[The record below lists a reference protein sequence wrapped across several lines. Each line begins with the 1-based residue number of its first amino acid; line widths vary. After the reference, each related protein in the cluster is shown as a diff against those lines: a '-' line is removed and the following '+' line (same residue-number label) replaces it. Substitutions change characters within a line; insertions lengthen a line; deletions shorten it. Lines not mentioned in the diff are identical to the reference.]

1 MAFSDFQFGFRSF
14 WSTADLC
21 AVVLGKIACAFNR
34 SGATRVVALDTSKA
48 FDRIWHA
55 GLLHK
60 LKFYGFSGQIFG
72 LFSFF
77 LSNRWLWVV
86 LDGKSL
92 QEYLVNAGVPQGS
105 IHSPILFLLCTDDFL
120 MLSVM
125 LLSMLMILLFIISVI
140 RHLICG
146 NSLNLLLNLNLI
158 YKTLDWGKKWFV
170 DVNAGK
176 TQLLSFDWS
185 KCTGSMDV
193 KMEESVLEEK

>member
-1 MAFSDFQFGFRSF
+1 
-14 WSTADLC
+14 
-21 AVVLGKIACAFNR
+21 
-34 SGATRVVALDTSKA
+34 
-48 FDRIWHA
+48 
-55 GLLHK
+55 
-60 LKFYGFSGQIFG
+60 
-72 LFSFF
+72 
-77 LSNRWLWVV
+77 
-86 LDGKSL
+86 
-92 QEYLVNAGVPQGS
+92 
-105 IHSPILFLLCTDDFL
+105 

-193 KMEESVLEEK
+193 KMEESVLEEKQSFKMLGLTFSSKSDKGCYIISIAKTASKKILALIHSVKCCSSEVALYL